1 LVSHWAKG
9 MGVWLLGF
17 LTFLAGLNAVN
28 AVVQW
33 ALDGRDWV
41 FEPYL
46 IGDFIGE
53 MQVATYFW
61 VSIIA
66 MLFCLGLT
74 TIIAYSK
81 PPADPAILSKIASI
95 EEELTTNRSV
105 LESTQIGLYQR
116 LEDSEKAREEL
127 FNKVDATLHD
137 FTEKT
142 AGALE
147 KQMAELTTLG
157 TRLERL
163 EKELLPK
170 RRLTSEC
177 SPEESGASAQV

>member
-1 LVSHWAKG
+1 VSKLVSHWAKG

-28 AVVQW
+28 AVVRW
-33 ALDGRDWV
+33 AFDGGDRV

-66 MLFCLGLT
+66 MLFFLGLT
-74 TIIAYSK
+74 TIIVYSK

-95 EEELTTNRSV
+95 EEELATSRSV

-127 FNKVDATLHD
+127 FNKVDATLREL
-137 FTEKT
+137 TEKT
-142 AGALE
+142 ASALE
-147 KQMAELTTLG
+147 KQMAELSTLG
-157 TRLERL
+157 TRLEKL

-170 RRLTSEC
+170 PRRTGES
-177 SPEESGASAQV
+177 SPEE